1 MSMMRVSL
9 RSLITLLSIVGT
21 LPAFAQSASCTK
33 TAYLTFDTGN
43 MAVAQ
48 YIAQVLQQN
57 KIKATFFLANEK
69 TKQGRLLHG
78 RFLENV
84 IGKSG
89 LKKAIVLVAT
99 LMTIVTGSKMLVSL
113 MSF

>member
-9 RSLITLLSIVGT
+9 RFLITLFSIVGT
-21 LPAFAQSASCTK
+21 LPAFAQSASCNK

-69 TKQGRLLHG
+69 TKQGGYSMDDSWKSYWQERVKEGH
-78 RFLENV
+78 RF
-84 IGKSG
+84 
-89 LKKAIVLVAT
+89 
-99 LMTIVTGSKMLVSL
+99 GSHTYDHSYWVKMLVSL